1 MTEVNQAAPA
11 RKVLTRDEKI
21 AAYYDQSAAAL
32 SKAKALEAERDAE
45 QALANLAAGSTVEF
59 DLGRAETKRT
69 LRGSIIAIGEVDG
82 KSVAKVISG
91 EGLATAV
98 YQVPVAGLR
107 LPAPEAEVV
116 VEAEAPA
123 GEDNIDDL
131 LSNVSPETEA
141 ALNAVVL

>member
-1 MTEVNQAAPA
+1 MTEVNQAVAT

-21 AAYYDQSAAAL
+21 VQFYERSAEYL

-45 QALANLAAGSTVEF
+45 SKLANLGASDTVEF

-69 LRGSIIAIGEVDG
+69 LVGSIIAIGEVDG
-82 KSVAKVISG
+82 KQVAKVISG
-91 EGLATAV
+91 TGLDTAV
-98 YQVPVAGLR
+98 YQIPVASLR
-107 LPAPEAEVV
+107 LPAAQVEAAPEAGNDE
-116 VEAEAPA
+116 
-123 GEDNIDDL
+123 NIDDL